1 MIFNFG
7 KFLLKNLVREVY
19 FYQFYVVLLLYFLSL
34 LTSGKNITETSFRKF
49 LFHFT
54 QLIRLSNTV
63 SRILFRSGQDL
74 KVRSY
79 ICNHRGSSCGEV
91 MRWSFSTSLS

>member
-1 MIFNFG
+1 M
-7 KFLLKNLVREVY
+7 REVY

-34 LTSGKNITETSFRKF
+34 LTSGKNITQTSFRMF

-63 SRILFRSGQDL
+63 SRILFKGLRLRLIYVIIVVHRVAKLCSGHLAQIYL
-74 KVRSY
+74 SY
-79 ICNHRGSSCGEV
+79 SISC
-91 MRWSFSTSLS
+91 